1 MSRVEDFKA
10 NLLEAGILDQEGVV
24 HHEFRDGGHGRK
36 AHMDRIE
43 GGSELYT
50 EMVELNA
57 SAIRDRH
64 PNIGRLVVVG
74 AADGAIDLGFS
85 VARKLPQ
92 ETTIGLRSE
101 KVNGIVRLTEA
112 AKLVVASFKPE
123 LAVVVDDVGTTG
135 KTVVPLAGDLQE
147 AGADQVEAQYVLQ
160 RQETLHYLDEAGFA
174 YYSLVKHVL
183 PTLSRT
189 ECMEFGDCSRGVP
202 LVKRGASNDN

>member
-1 MSRVEDFKA
+1 MTDSEPLRTK
-10 NLLEAGILDQEGVV
+10 LLNADIIDEEGVL
-24 HHEFRDGGHGRK
+24 HHEFHDGGHGRK
-36 AHMDRIE
+36 VHMDKIDR
-43 GGSELYT
+43 GSELYN
-50 EMVELNA
+50 EIVEH
-57 SAIRDRH
+57 SARAIKHRR
-64 PNIGRLVVVG
+64 PNVGRLVVVG

-101 KVNGIVRLTEA
+101 KVNGIVRITEA

-123 LAVVVDDVGTTG
+123 LAVVIDDVGTTG

-147 AGADQVEAQYVLQ
+147 AGAEQVEAQYVLQ
-160 RQETLHYLDEAGFA
+160 RQETLRYLDEAGFA

-202 LVKRGASNDN
+202 LVKRGAPNDH